1 MTFGKVWAALVFG
14 AGLATAQAPM
24 ITSVVN
30 DATRDSKLCPG
41 ARALIEG
48 PGVGLVGVTT
58 ALIGGKDAPV
68 LGSTGQNGLF
78 VQVPA
83 DLTPGA
89 DYPVLVSRSGVQ
101 SAPFSVT
108 LGGTTPLLYNDVRIE
123 SGFGGTAASPLQVAP
138 GELLNVTAA
147 CLGPTNPPF
156 PTNSGNKFPVV
167 TLPTALV
174 GGQPAEVVEAFHAG
188 QGVYVVK
195 FRVPRNAPDGRASLT
210 VQAVGVT
217 SNTRDLNV
225 STRPI
230 IRQVL
235 NSASFERSSAV
246 GAIASIAAENLGSV
260 DQLTAFPS
268 TEVEGIRV
276 TFNGIPAPIYHLVP
290 SAKQINVQVPYELPP
305 DTPVTVQIRNR
316 NGEGNIFTVPVFSL
330 DPGIYRVATNR
341 FPRNA
346 AVLFANTAWRVMPT
360 GMAAELGIP
369 AGCAGRAA
377 NALCG
382 QPATAGDLIQ
392 IYATGLGAVNPDIR
406 TGEIPPADG
415 KPLHHTRRTPTIRI
429 GDADAEVLFSGLVPG
444 IAGLYQVNVRVP
456 GGVTPGDD
464 VPLLLSIS
472 EGDRGYGNGATIA
485 IR

>member
-1 MTFGKVWAALVFG
+1 MTFGRGWAALVVS
-14 AGLATAQAPM
+14 AGLAMAQAPVIM
-24 ITSVVN
+24 SVVN

-48 PGVGLVGVTT
+48 PGVGLVGGTT

-78 VQVPA
+78 VQIPA
-83 DLTPGA
+83 DLAPGA
-89 DYPVLVSRSGVQ
+89 SYPVLVRRSGVE

-123 SGFGGTAASPLQVAP
+123 SGFGGAAAPLQVAP

-147 CLGPTNPPF
+147 CVGPTNPPF
-156 PTNSGNKFPVV
+156 PTNSNGKFPVV

-174 GGQPAEVVEAFHAG
+174 GGQPAEVAEAFHAG
-188 QGVYVVK
+188 QGVFVVK
-195 FRVPRNAPDGRASLT
+195 FRVPRNAVDGRSSLT
-210 VQAVGVT
+210 IQAGGVT
-217 SNTRDLNV
+217 SNARDLNI

-235 NSASFERSSAV
+235 NSASFERSAAV
-246 GAIASIAAENLGSV
+246 GAIASIVAENLGSV
-260 DQLTAFPS
+260 DQLTGFPS
-268 TEVEGIRV
+268 TEIEGIRV

-290 SAKQINVQVPYELPP
+290 SARQINVQVPYELPP

-316 NGEGNIFTVPVFSL
+316 NGDGNTFTVPVFSL
-330 DPGIYRVATNR
+330 DPGIYRVATNA

-377 NALCG
+377 TALCA
-382 QPATAGDLIQ
+382 QAATAGDLIQ
-392 IYATGLGAVNPDIR
+392 IYATGLGITTPDIR
-406 TGEIPPADG
+406 TGEIPAADG
-415 KPLHHTRRTPTIRI
+415 STLYRTRRTPTIRI

-456 GGVTPGDD
+456 NGVAPGDD

-472 EGDRGYGNGATIA
+472 EGDRGYGNSATIA